1 MDAAAPSP
9 IELAIEG
16 MTCAS
21 CVRRVENALAAVPGV
36 AQAQVN
42 LATERARV
50 ALRPDAPASAR
61 ALVQAVAQAGY
72 EARPLAGQG
81 EDAER
86 QAERRDAEARRL
98 ARAFAAAAAL
108 TLPLVALEMGAHAI
122 PAVHELVAGTLG
134 MQRSMLIQFVLAT
147 LVLAG
152 PGRQFFRLGLA
163 ALWRRAP
170 DMNSLVALGAG
181 SAWLYSTVAV
191 FLPAWLP
198 ADARHVYFEAAAVIV
213 ALILLGRTLEARAK
227 GRTGRA
233 IQRLVGLRPRTARV
247 LRDGAAVDVPIDAL
261 RAGDRVLV
269 RPGEKIPADGRVE
282 EGSSYVDE
290 AMITGEPVPVAKHAG
305 DTLTGGTLNGSGS
318 LTLQVV
324 HAGADTV
331 LARIIRMVE
340 QAQGARLPI
349 QALVDR
355 VTAWFVPAVM
365 AAALATFLAWLALG
379 PQPAISHA
387 LAAAVAVLIIACPC
401 AMGLATPMSIMVGA
415 GRAAELGVLFRQGDA
430 LQALR
435 EVSVVALDK
444 TGTLTAGRPALTE
457 LLPAPGWPRER
468 ALALAAAVQA
478 HSEHPIAH
486 AIGQAAA
493 REGVD
498 VPEAQGF
505 QAIVGAGVQ
514 ATVQG
519 RMVLCGGEALLR
531 RHGIAVDGGT
541 APGGG
546 RADGGAQLSRHGVA
560 VDGGPPTGGAHPG
573 EPARVGA
580 DIPQAAATAATTA
593 AAQDSLARE
602 AERLAGQGRTP
613 VYLAVEGCVAA
624 LLAVADPL
632 KPGARAAIAAL
643 HRLGL
648 RTVMITGD
656 TPRTARAVADELGI
670 DEVHA
675 QVLPEGKVDAL
686 RAMRSSHGRLAF
698 VGDGINDAPALAAA
712 DVGIAIGTGTD
723 VAIESA
729 GVVLMA
735 DDLHG
740 VADAIGLSRATL
752 ANIRQNL
759 FWAFAYNVALI
770 PLAAGVLYPAFGL
783 LLAPP
788 VAAGA
793 MALSSV
799 FVVGNALRLRRYAP
813 ARLRGG
819 AAAVMP
825 AAALQDTAP
834 APAHTMLRGGRT
846 DGAAARRDAGPGI
859 DQPHHHQE
867 QTR

>member
-50 ALRPDAPASAR
+50 ALRPDAPASAQ

-247 LRDGAAVDVPIDAL
+247 LRDGAAEDVPIDAL

-355 VTAWFVPAVM
+355 VTSWFVPAVM

-531 RHGIAVDGGT
+531 RHGIAVDGDL
-541 APGGG
+541 P
-546 RADGGAQLSRHGVA
+546 
-560 VDGGPPTGGAHPG
+560 
-573 EPARVGA
+573 
-580 DIPQAAATAATTA
+580 
-593 AAQDSLARE
+593 RE
-602 AERLAGQGRTP
+602 AERLAARGRTP
-613 VYLAVEGCVAA
+613 VYLAVDGRVAA

-632 KPGARAAIAAL
+632 KPGARAAIDAL

-656 TPRTARAVADELGI
+656 NERTALAVARELGM
-670 DEVHA
+670 DDVRA
-675 QVLPEGKVDAL
+675 QVLPEGKVEAL
-686 RAMRSSHGRLAF
+686 RGLQARHGRLAF

-788 VAAGA
+788 LAAGA

-813 ARLRGG
+813 ARLRGTG
-819 AAAVMP
+819 TMP
-825 AAALQDTAP
+825 AAQPQPAEAVPGRGLAGGTA
-834 APAHTMLRGGRT
+834 
-846 DGAAARRDAGPGI
+846 AGPGAP
-859 DQPHHHQE
+859 QPSRPPE
-867 QTR
+867 QTP